1 MEGISAKMATTP
13 PLPPHNPHGLIR
25 GQPHRGGISH
35 GCAHDARGHPRGSAS
50 FGTAHNGL
58 AASMHRMAAVI
69 GAVGGWCHRVK
80 WPHLVT
86 PPEGDRSQLDPL
98 RDHSVSR

>member
-25 GQPHRGGISH
+25 GQPHRGGIPR
-35 GCAHDARGHPRGSAS
+35 GCAHDARGHSGGSAS

-58 AASMHRMAAVI
+58 AASMHRMAALI
-69 GAVGGWCHRVK
+69 GAIIDAFSGYDLVGDA
-80 WPHLVT
+80 
-86 PPEGDRSQLDPL
+86 E
-98 RDHSVSR
+98 

>member
-1 MEGISAKMATTP
+1 
-13 PLPPHNPHGLIR
+13 
-25 GQPHRGGISH
+25 
-35 GCAHDARGHPRGSAS
+35 
-50 FGTAHNGL
+50 
-58 AASMHRMAAVI
+58 MHRMAAVI
-69 GAVGGWCHRVK
+69 GAVGGAVHGWCHRVK